1 MEQRQPLG
9 AFDLRWVLT
18 RPEKLRS
25 HVDDIM
31 DGVQMAWYDREESEG
46 EPYVWVGLSFK
57 DEKAAKSA
65 QSIIRMVYPLADG
78 PTSLP
83 NKIGRRVV
91 CFKVSGD
98 TLKLED

>member
-1 MEQRQPLG
+1 
-9 AFDLRWVLT
+9 
-18 RPEKLRS
+18 
-25 HVDDIM
+25 M

-78 PTSLP
+78 RTSLP
-83 NKIGRRVV
+83 NKIGGLVV